1 MGKSN
6 SDYVDL
12 HVHTQLSDGSLSPA
26 EVVEQAAEA
35 GVALL
40 AITDHEG
47 FDAYREAL
55 PLCRAHG
62 IRLIEAAELEC
73 AYEGRQFHVL
83 CYGARPDDAPLR
95 AQAAHGRALLDRMS
109 DELIERLAV
118 DDTRVS
124 PSDYTCFE
132 RTPALGGWKAL
143 EYLMRRG
150 VTDSLR
156 GGMSLYDRY
165 GVTYE
170 RAGFVPFAQLIET
183 IRRAGGRAVL
193 AHPGHT
199 LRALGEDEILAYV
212 RTLVA
217 FGLDGVEC
225 YHPLHS
231 PSLCERLADWCRAEG
246 LMITAGSDCHGA
258 FGRTRLNQMNI
269 RMGQIDLRGL

>member
-1 MGKSN
+1 MGRN
-6 SDYVDL
+6 NQDYVDL
-12 HVHTQLSDGSLSPA
+12 HVHTQFSDGSLSPA
-26 EVVEQAAEA
+26 EAVEQAAEA
-35 GVALL
+35 GVGLL
-40 AITDHEG
+40 ALTDHEG

-55 PLCRAHG
+55 PLCNARG

-73 AYEGRQFHVL
+73 AHEGRQFHLL
-83 CYGARPDDAPLR
+83 CYGARPDQALR

-109 DELIERLAV
+109 DELIERLSES
-118 DDTRVS
+118 DTRVS
-124 PSDYTCFE
+124 PSDYARFE

-156 GGMSLYDRY
+156 GGMPLYDLH

-170 RAGFVPFAQLIET
+170 RAGFVPFAQLVKT
-183 IRRAGGRAVL
+183 IRGAGGRAVL

-199 LRALGEDEILAYV
+199 LRGQGEGESMARV

-231 PSLCERLADWCRAEG
+231 PSLCKRLADWCRAEG